1 MRTPNVFSVEMWL
14 FSAFVIATAPGKLI
28 LTGEYAVLNG
38 APALVIAVDRR
49 AVARRD
55 AVRGSSPFL
64 LAVAQEI
71 AKQRGETSVAARA
84 ALELAVDSTAFYDS
98 HGTKL
103 GLGSSAAVTVAA
115 TACALA
121 EAGTIDRDEVLAI
134 ALAAHA
140 TAQGQRGARGSGADV
155 AASVHGGTIAFT
167 RHAPAERLAWPKS
180 VTIVPFFTGAAAD
193 TVSLVAQVLA
203 AREARAEVEAALVA
217 IGDASRAACSAITA
231 PAELAPTAVVAAF
244 ALAAVG
250 IDRLAMAT
258 GLDLVPT
265 CVSTARAALAKLGG
279 TAKTTGAGGGDVAVA
294 VIPATADVSEVGRI
308 LIESGCRPLRLS
320 VDETGVDTRPDA
332 Q

>member
-1 MRTPNVFSVEMWL
+1 MWL
-14 FSAFVIATAPGKLI
+14 SSAFVIATAPGKLI

-49 AVARRD
+49 AIARRD

-71 AKQRGETSVAARA
+71 AKRHGETSVAARA
-84 ALELAVDSTAFYDS
+84 ALEIAVDSSAFYDS

-115 TACALA
+115 TARALA
-121 EAGTIDRDEVLAI
+121 EAGLTDNWRGEVLSI
-134 ALAAHA
+134 ASAAHA
-140 TAQGQRGARGSGADV
+140 NAQGLRGARGSGADI
-155 AASVHGGTIAFT
+155 AAAVFGGTIGYEAKEGTAVSRFT
-167 RHAPAERLAWPKS
+167 WPKS
-180 VTIVPFFTGAAAD
+180 VTLVPFFTGAAAD
-193 TVSLVAQVLA
+193 TAMLVSHVMSPRWGSELD
-203 AREARAEVEAALVA
+203 AALDA
-217 IGDASRAACSAITA
+217 IAHASRAACSAMTA
-231 PAELAPTAVVAAF
+231 PEELVAPSLIAAF
-244 ALAAVG
+244 SLAAAG

-258 GLDLVPT
+258 GADLVPA

-279 TAKTTGAGGGDVAVA
+279 TAKTTGAGGGDVAIA

-308 LIESGCRPLRLS
+308 LIESGCKPLRLS
-320 VDETGVDTRPDA
+320 VDETGVDTRPVA